1 MQNDAEWCLKW
12 SQDMDSWCF
21 FVCCSDQNHLQPQEP
36 VRQGARTKRGEALE
50 VLSQK
55 RLIEK

>member
-1 MQNDAEWCLKW
+1 MLKMITRHGFMAIHGVFLYVVVIKTI
-12 SQDMDSWCF
+12 S
-21 FVCCSDQNHLQPQEP
+21 NHIFTSAAL
-36 VRQGARTKRGEALE
+36 GARTKRGEALE